1 MHKFQKIC
9 FCMLYA
15 AILFVLSVLPVYA
28 GTGQSE
34 QDGISV
40 SYTTDKEQYHG
51 TDEITAKLKVTNN
64 NAGSVYEAKLQST
77 TSIGA
82 AAPNGCG

>member
-1 MHKFQKIC
+1 
-9 FCMLYA
+9 MLYA

-51 TDEITAKLKVTNN
+51 TDEITAKMT
-64 NAGSVYEAKLQST
+64 
-77 TSIGA
+77 A
-82 AAPNGCG
+82 AAAILLHRGLYLACQPI